1 MADNGPPQ
9 TPAQWASDPGG
20 RHELRYWDGTTWTD
34 QVSDRGVQA
43 TDPMDAPAP
52 TQPVTP
58 APVAPP
64 VAPAATAAGFS
75 TPVPTGASAT
85 KAKKSW
91 YKRPGIMIPLGL
103 VALLVVAMQIA
114 SGSSSKNKTSAAP
127 TRKEA
132 NTTAAPTTTK
142 APAATKTTPAA
153 TKTTAARAPA
163 GPIFTQSGSGTATTA
178 TFKVPNNWDFAWSYD
193 CSNWGSSGNFIT
205 ENWDYNGA
213 VSGNGNGGA
222 TDLDN
227 QGVSQLGP
235 GGQGVEHYH
244 SGGNTKY
251 MKVTSE
257 CNWTLTVTKA

>member
-1 MADNGPPQ
+1 MAGTDEPPQ
-9 TPAQWASDPGG
+9 TPAQWAADPHG

-34 QVSDRGVQA
+34 QVADRGVQA
-43 TDPMDAPAP
+43 TDPMDAPVP

-75 TPVPTGASAT
+75 TPVPTGASAP

-91 YKRPGIMIPLGL
+91 YKRPGIMIPVGVVVL
-103 VALLVVAMQIA
+103 LLVIGVAA
-114 SGSSSKNKTSAAP
+114 SGGGSSKNASSSATKTVPSTA
-127 TRKEA
+127 
-132 NTTAAPTTTK
+132 AAPTTAK
-142 APAATKTTPAA
+142 APAATKPAA
-153 TKTTAARAPA
+153 APATAPA

-178 TFKVPNNWDFAWSYD
+178 TFKVPNNWDFAWTYD
-193 CSNWGSSGNFIT
+193 CSNAGGTGNFIT

-213 VSGNGNGGA
+213 VSGNRNGGA
-222 TDLDN
+222 MDLDN
-227 QGVSQLGP
+227 QGVNQLGP
-235 GGQGVEHYH
+235 SGQGVEHYH

-251 MKVTSE
+251 MKVNSE